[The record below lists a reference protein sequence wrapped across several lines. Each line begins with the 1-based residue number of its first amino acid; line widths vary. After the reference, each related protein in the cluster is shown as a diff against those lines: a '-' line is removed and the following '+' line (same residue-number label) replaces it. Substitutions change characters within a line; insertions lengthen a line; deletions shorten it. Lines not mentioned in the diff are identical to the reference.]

1 MRRSALTLGCRL
13 PASPVLAQNTA
24 QSGTCGDVRAYAAR
38 LAQDYAAYSPALG
51 QLAQTKGTVL
61 PPETKDTDG
70 TRLAA
75 FNPMTDETLLNE
87 AIRPN
92 AEDKKQR

>member
-13 PASPVLAQNTA
+13 PASPVSAQNTT
-24 QSGTCGDVRAYAAR
+24 QSVTRDDVRAYAAR
-38 LAQDYAAYSPALG
+38 LAQDYATYSPALG
-51 QLAQTKGTVL
+51 QMAQTKGTVL

-75 FNPMTDETLLNE
+75 FNPMTDEAFLNE